1 MAKLGTEEFASQ
13 ASWERASQA
22 VGWGNLRFEE
32 PTAQVSEGG
41 KSKERWGWRG
51 TGSDYQKLD
60 MLFKEEWASSR
71 GQ

>member
-32 PTAQVSEGG
+32 PTASLRGR
-41 KSKERWGWRG
+41 KE
-51 TGSDYQKLD
+51 
-60 MLFKEEWASSR
+60 
-71 GQ
+71 